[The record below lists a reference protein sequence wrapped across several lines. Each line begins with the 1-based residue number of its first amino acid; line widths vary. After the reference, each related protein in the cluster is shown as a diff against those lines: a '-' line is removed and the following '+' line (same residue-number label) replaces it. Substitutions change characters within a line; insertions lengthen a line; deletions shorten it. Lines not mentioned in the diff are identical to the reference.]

1 MPPRL
6 VNPRLRRGRF
16 AFWFKRNGAAGL
28 PCLLTKLVGPVS
40 DRKMEGNMHLG
51 GQTNLLSAA

>member
-1 MPPRL
+1 
-6 VNPRLRRGRF
+6 
-16 AFWFKRNGAAGL
+16 L

-40 DRKMEGNMHLG
+40 DRKMEGNRHLG